1 MTSNLKLLICEN
13 FSEEARHVLTDAS
26 FADVELL
33 VFPARCGR
41 PPITPAEVA
50 ELAKTSAKNS
60 PAQLFGSC
68 CASDLMNT
76 PGSEQYCKV
85 NYLQQ
90 CFHLTCSK
98 SMVDE
103 LLKEGAYLIT
113 PGWLAG
119 WPEKIK
125 EMGFDRAMAR
135 DFFEQS
141 VKKLVLLDTGIS
153 EDSDKQLQELSEFVA
168 IPHQR
173 IPVGLDFLQMILGN
187 TIEKWHV
194 NKLQADLSLSQ
205 KRVADYAMAMDFLD
219 KLACLEIEQDPVA
232 TIKELFSMLFAPD
245 KLEFIS
251 DAAHG
256 AICED
261 HWESAKKNGFMLTDS
276 GDGFLLALH
285 SQERVFGMLKIDH
298 VMFPA
303 NLDNSL
309 NLALSVAGVCGLALH
324 NAAIAKDLKSEITE
338 KAKLIKELHQAIS
351 EIKNLRG
358 IIPIC
363 SYCKKIRNDEGAWD
377 KLEDYLLEHS
387 DAEFTHGMCPH
398 CYEIQ
403 MKKMD
408 DEEQLK

>member
-1 MTSNLKLLICEN
+1 MTSTLKLLICKN
-13 FSEEARHVLTDAS
+13 FSEEARRVLSDKH

-41 PPITPAEVA
+41 PPISPAEFD
-50 ELAKTSAKNS
+50 ELAKAGAKNS
-60 PAQLFGSC
+60 SVQLFGSC
-68 CASDLMNT
+68 CASELMNT
-76 PGSEQYCKV
+76 PGSEKHCKV

-103 LLKEGAYLIT
+103 LLKEGAYLLT
-113 PGWLAG
+113 PGWLAC

-153 EDSDKQLQELSEFVA
+153 DDSYQQLKEFSEFVA
-168 IPHQR
+168 RPYHQ
-173 IPVGLDFLQMILGN
+173 IPVGLDFLQMMLGN
-187 TIEKWHV
+187 TIEKWHA
-194 NKLQADLSLSQ
+194 NRLQAHLALSQ
-205 KRVADYAMAMDFLD
+205 KRVADYAMAMDFLGR
-219 KLACLEIEQDPVA
+219 LACLEIEQDPVA

-251 DAAHG
+251 DTAHT

-261 HWESAKKNGFMLTDS
+261 HWESAKKNGFMLADS

-285 SQERVFGMLKIDH
+285 SHERFFGMLKIDR

-324 NAAIAKDLKSEITE
+324 NAAIAQDLKSEITE
-338 KAKLIKELHQAIS
+338 KARLIAELHQAID

-358 IIPIC
+358 VIPIC

-398 CYEIQ
+398 CYEIE

-408 DEEQLK
+408 DEE